1 MYRAMASATTGM
13 QAQELRIE
21 VISNN
26 LANVNTN
33 GFKKARADFQ
43 DLLYEEIRSPGAVEQ
58 GDQLAPAGLEVGHG
72 TRVAATSRYHTM
84 GDLRQTSGTLD
95 IAIEGDGFFQVR
107 DANGEVAYTR
117 DGALKTDAQGQLVTS
132 NGLLVEPPV
141 ALPPDAAAV
150 TIARD
155 GTVSIRRAGETDE
168 VNVGQLSLANFV
180 NPAGLRALGR
190 NLFAETPASGQ
201 PLIANPGQQGTGSL
215 LQGFL
220 ESSNVEVVTEMMDL
234 ITTQRAYETSSK
246 VIQAADEMLRT
257 TANMR

>member
-1 MYRAMASATTGM
+1 
-13 QAQELRIE
+13 
-21 VISNN
+21 
-26 LANVNTN
+26 
-33 GFKKARADFQ
+33 
-43 DLLYEEIRSPGAVEQ
+43 
-58 GDQLAPAGLEVGHG
+58 
-72 TRVAATSRYHTM
+72 
-84 GDLRQTSGTLD
+84 
-95 IAIEGDGFFQVR
+95 
-107 DANGEVAYTR
+107 
-117 DGALKTDAQGQLVTS
+117 
-132 NGLLVEPPV
+132 
-141 ALPPDAAAV
+141 
-150 TIARD
+150 
-155 GTVSIRRAGETDE
+155 
-168 VNVGQLSLANFV
+168 GQLSLANFV